1 MKLIMVSNRLPL
13 TVSEEKQ
20 QLKFLPSA
28 GGLVSGLSD
37 YLDSMKDVSLSE
49 FNHLWV
55 GWPGN
60 PISEKNKQAVK
71 EILTRDF
78 KSSPVFIAQNLIDNF
93 YNGFCNKTIWPLFH
107 YYPSQA
113 SYEEDEWE
121 AYIKVNELF
130 FQALSELIEPTDK
143 VWIHDYHL
151 MLLPGLLREKY
162 KDLSIGFFLHIP
174 FPVYEIFR
182 LLPRKWQLK
191 IIEGLLGSDLI
202 GFHTHDYTQYFL
214 RCVLSILGY
223 ENNMGVIVLE
233 DRIVKAE
240 TFPMGINFKKF
251 SSLAASNEIAKEQK
265 NLKKILSDFKIILSI
280 DRLDY
285 TKGIINR
292 LEGYE
297 NFLANNPHWHGKAVL
312 MMVVVPSRIG
322 VEHYR
327 IMKRRIDE
335 QVGKIN
341 GKFGTI
347 SWIPI
352 IYQYKFLPSNQLVA
366 LYSASEVALITPIRD
381 GMNLIAKEY
390 VASRNDGTG
399 VLILSEMAG
408 AAKELGEAIIINP
421 NDRQEIGQA
430 LKAALEM
437 PVDEQ
442 KKRMQA
448 MRNRLRR
455 YDVIKWGNEFI
466 GELSNLK
473 AQQRRFEARLLG
485 HQLESLL
492 QDYKTARRRLLL
504 FDYDGTLVPFNHAPQ
519 AAEPSNELI
528 ETLRLLSSDPGNE
541 LVIISGR
548 DRKILDKWFGS
559 LGVGLVAEHGV
570 WLKRKNEGWMM
581 IAPLTNN
588 WKSKLL
594 PLMEMYVDRL
604 PGSFIEEKEFS
615 IAWHYRPCDPELAS
629 LRAKELVDYLVD
641 FTSNINLQVLHGN
654 KVVEVRCSG
663 VNKGTA
669 ALAWLK
675 NDKFD
680 FILAIGDDW
689 TDEDMFKVLPEK
701 AYSIRVGISSTYA
714 RFNLYSY
721 RDVIKL
727 LKMLGEVKNDQQH

>member
-581 IAPLTNN
+581 IAPLANN